1 VARVAPERERGRAG
15 EGDVREGAQ
24 GGRERGL
31 GMERLMGRAH
41 QGGGGGSNRPRAGR
55 AWGHG
60 GGGGR
65 LGRVGPHGGEEGT
78 STGPRLEA
86 GPKGGRQIPPSFYS
100 SPNFPILI
108 YFQMHAFTHSLNK
121 QNKCMDRHGAT
132 NKGFNSRVLLTR
144 GLELNLARIFEKEQ
158 GMARRKRKR
167 KGNARIW

>member
-1 VARVAPERERGRAG
+1 MYVLPLGT
-15 EGDVREGAQ
+15 AQ
-24 GGRERGL
+24 VP
-31 GMERLMGRAH
+31 RLRR
-41 QGGGGGSNRPRAGR
+41 GGGGGGGPAGPAR
-55 AWGHG
+55 G
-60 GGGGR
+60 
-65 LGRVGPHGGEEGT
+65 GPHGGEEGT